1 MEERTPVAKI
11 IREKPP
17 SEPPPSQEFIKDD
30 HDIQWIDDVKNAA
43 TVNLKVSTLDKINTM
58 TGIIYGDSHII

>member
-1 MEERTPVAKI
+1 MEEETPVANNIK
-11 IREKPP
+11 EKPP
-17 SEPPPSQEFIKDD
+17 REPPPSQEFINDD

-43 TVNLKVSTLDKINTM
+43 TINLKVSTLDKINTM